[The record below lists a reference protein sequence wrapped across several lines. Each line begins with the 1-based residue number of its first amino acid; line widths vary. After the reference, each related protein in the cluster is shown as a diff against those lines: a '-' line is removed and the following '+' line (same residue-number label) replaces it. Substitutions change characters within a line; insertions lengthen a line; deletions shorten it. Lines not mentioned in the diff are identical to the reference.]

1 MKNRIIE
8 DLKDRFKRD
17 SYIESHGILD
27 TAADRYFE
35 EDDDDKEYE
44 DIRSP
49 FFRDTDRIVHSK
61 AYARYIDKSQVFFNL
76 DIYNANITHR
86 SLHVVL
92 VSRLSRQIGRIL
104 KLNLD
109 LIEAIAL
116 GHDIGHA
123 PYGHLGERILDKIS
137 EDFNLGTFAHNAQ
150 SVRWLSKLEKRFPKE
165 PAQGLNLTLQVLDG
179 ILCHDGEIN
188 EQALKPVKVNGKS
201 WDDHFNEYEDCFH
214 KNTIKRIPMSY
225 EGIAVRFADT
235 IAYIGRD
242 IEDAILLGY
251 INRKQIPKEC
261 RDILGDTNRKIIN
274 TLIMDLLTFSLEHEK
289 IGYSEQIYEALKKL
303 KKFNYKYI
311 YNRRDLFIE
320 NKSNKNFMESLY
332 EKFSLIFQQSIKDLE
347 GKNYDSYI
355 FRDHVRYIDN
365 SDFST
370 YYEILK
376 KQNKLPL
383 IVRDY
388 IAGMSDKYFNEIYR
402 RLKEN

>member
-8 DLKDRFKRD
+8 ELKDRFKRD
-17 SYIESHGILD
+17 SDIESHGILD
-27 TAADRYFE
+27 TAADRYFD
-35 EDDDDKEYE
+35 EDDEDKDYE

-61 AYARYIDKSQVFFNL
+61 AYSRYIDKSQVFFDL

-137 EDFNLGTFAHNAQ
+137 EDFDLGTFAHNAQ
-150 SVRWLSKLEKRFPKE
+150 SVRWLSKLERRFPKK

-188 EQALKPVKVNGKS
+188 EQALNPVNVNGKS

-235 IAYIGRD
+235 IAYVGRD

-251 INRKQIPKEC
+251 ISRKQIPKEC
-261 RDILGDTNRKIIN
+261 RNILGDTNRQIIN
-274 TLIMDLLTFSLEHEK
+274 TLIMDLLTFSLENES
-289 IGYSEQIYEALKKL
+289 IGYSKEIYDALKKL
-303 KKFNYKYI
+303 KKFNYEYI
-311 YNRRDLFIE
+311 YNRRDLFSE
-320 NKSNKNFMESLY
+320 KNSDKNFMESLY
-332 EKFSLIFQQSIKDLE
+332 DKFYLIFQHSLKDLE
-347 GKNYDSYI
+347 ENNNDSYI
-355 FRDHVRYIDN
+355 FRDHISYIDEP
-365 SDFST
+365 DLTT
-370 YYEILK
+370 YYKPLK
-376 KQNKLPL
+376 KKNKLPM

-402 RLKEN
+402 RLKNI